1 MFTQDYFSVPY
12 EKAVSIIPI
21 EKLKKLNG
29 GVAPEKKEIKKG
41 ITKFNSNG
49 NNIVKSNSDNNFWL
63 SNIDSG
69 NVYRS
74 FLKKPNP
81 FARSSGFTQIL
92 KDTRGAVQYYQNV
105 KNEEFT
111 FELSEEE
118 KKILEEE
125 RKKKKKK
132 KEN

>member
-1 MFTQDYFSVPY
+1 M
-12 EKAVSIIPI
+12 
-21 EKLKKLNG
+21 L
-29 GVAPEKKEIKKG
+29 
-41 ITKFNSNG
+41 
-49 NNIVKSNSDNNFWL
+49 
-63 SNIDSG
+63 
-69 NVYRS
+69 YRS

-81 FARSSGFTQIL
+81 FARSRAFTQLL